1 MQYTISLLN
10 PLTHL
15 LEIELSIQVDHVTK
29 TEITLPIWR
38 PGRYEAA
45 YYSKNIRGLQFFDQ
59 DNKTLEYIKPDA
71 HRWLVDTTHCKT
83 LRVRYQYFAFTM
95 DAGNSWYGESLLY
108 INFINCLLY
117 CPNEVDMPCSVA
129 IDIPKQYKVA
139 CALPV
144 QDGAISSKS
153 YCELVDSPLVASQN
167 LEELPYTI
175 GDVDF
180 HIWIY
185 GDHQLDKQLLVN
197 HFEKF
202 SQTQIDTFGEF
213 PERSYHFLILVLPYK
228 FYHGVEHAASTVI
241 CLGPGNEIHN
251 EKIYP
256 ELLGVSS
263 HELFHAWN
271 IIKIRPEEM
280 MPYVFNKEVTFP
292 TGFVAEGFTT
302 YYGDLFLSRS
312 QVFDKEAYFKEL
324 NTLLNRHFW
333 NYGRLNESVVTSS
346 LNLWVDGYTN
356 GAPNKKSSI
365 YVEGAMVALCL
376 DLLIRKES
384 NSQKSLDDVMRL
396 LWKNHGLTGKG
407 YSYENIKE
415 QCEEVIGHDLDAFFN
430 DYVRGTTDKKA
441 YINSLLNF
449 VGCELGTSPNENA
462 LTRQVG
468 IRCVKQTETWQ
479 IVQIAADSLGEQKFS
494 LQDEIIKIDGKEVTK
509 IGSLPEKINTITL
522 QRMGKKIE
530 ISVDGINN
538 NYFDQHFIK
547 QLDTANKDQ
556 QEAFTLWTG
565 QNF

>member
-1 MQYTISLLN
+1 MQYIISRKN
-10 PLTHL
+10 PLTHI
-15 LEIELSIQVDHVTK
+15 LEIDLSISVESLSTV
-29 TEITLPIWR
+29 ELTLPIWR

-45 YYSKNIRGLQFFDQ
+45 YYSKNIRALQFLDEN
-59 DNKTLEYIKPDA
+59 DNLLDSQKPDA
-71 HRWLVDTTHCKT
+71 HRWIVNTQHCKT
-83 LRVRYQYFAFTM
+83 LRVRYEYFAFAM
-95 DAGNSWYGESLLY
+95 DAGNSWYGENLLY

-117 CPNEVDMPCSVA
+117 NPDMVDIPCKVA
-129 IDIPKQYKVA
+129 IDIPEQYKVA
-139 CALPV
+139 CALPII
-144 QDGAISSKS
+144 DGTISSKS
-153 YCELVDSPLVASQN
+153 YYELVDSPLVASQN

-175 GDVDF
+175 ADVDF

-185 GDHQLDKQLLVN
+185 GDHQLDKQLLVRQ
-197 HFEKF
+197 FEKF

-213 PERSYHFLILVLPYK
+213 PEPSYHFFILVLPYK

-241 CLGPGNEIHN
+241 CLGPGNEIHK

-271 IIKIRPEEM
+271 IIKIRPQEM
-280 MPYVFNKEVTFP
+280 TPYVFHKEVTFP

-312 QVFDKEAYFKEL
+312 QVFDKETYFKEL

-396 LWKNHGLTGKG
+396 LWNNHGLTGKG
-407 YSYENIKE
+407 YSYENIKD
-415 QCEEVIGHDLDAFFN
+415 QCEEVIGQNLDSFFKN
-430 DYVRGTTDKKA
+430 YVKGTTDKKA
-441 YINSLLNF
+441 YINSLLSF
-449 VGCELGTSPNENA
+449 VGCELGTSPNENV
-462 LTRQVG
+462 LTRQIG
-468 IRCVKQTETWQ
+468 IRCVKQAEAWQ
-479 IVQIAADSLGEQKFS
+479 VAQIAPDSFGEQEFS
-494 LQDEIIKIDGKEVTK
+494 LHDEIIKIDGKKVVEINNV
-509 IGSLPEKINTITL
+509 PENVNTITII
-522 QRMGKKIE
+522 RMGKEIE
-530 ISVDGINN
+530 ISIEGVNN
-538 NYFDQHFIK
+538 NYFNQHFIK
-547 QLDTANKDQ
+547 QLDTANDDQ
-556 QEAFTLWTG
+556 QLAFTHWTG